1 MSQPLVGMDL
11 TDLREALGPDQ
22 PGYRARQ
29 IYEALYRGQATDLV
43 QISTLPAGMR
53 QDLAGRHAVGLP
65 TVDRLYES
73 TDGTRRY
80 LLRLADGRTV
90 ETVLMPEGE
99 RDTICISSQVGCPVD
114 CKFCMTAL
122 LGLERSLTA
131 GEIVGQ
137 VLLVAR
143 ENQLRPDG
151 GRLNIVMMGQGE
163 PLLNLP
169 NVVKA
174 TRILLDPEGFGLS
187 PRRIT
192 VSTAGIIPKIA
203 ELGREPVRPKLA
215 ISLNA
220 STEEQRQELMPITRK
235 YHLKDLM
242 AACNAYPLRPWEKL
256 TFEYVLLKGV
266 NDTDA
271 DARRVV
277 KLLANLNA
285 KVNLIALNPG
295 PGIPYETPDP
305 ERVASFQAIVRR
317 GAALLRAQAARA
329 RYLRRL
335 RPAQEQFASRCRTA
349 RCLPPRYSRDAFPPQ
364 SSCSPVCRR
373 ALKERAVRAPH
384 PACAAQRFSPTA
396 GAGEHREFP
405 ALVVRARFGGRRRP
419 GLHRRRQGRARSESS
434 PHSTAAARA
443 RSKVRSLPTCGPA

>member
-11 TDLREALGPDQ
+11 TDLREALGPEQ

-29 IYEALYRGQATDLV
+29 IYDAIYRKQASDLV
-43 QISTLPAGMR
+43 QISTLPARMR
-53 QDLAGRHAVGLP
+53 AELAEHHAVGLP
-65 TVDRLYES
+65 GIARRFES
-73 TDGTRRY
+73 SDGTLRY
-80 LLRLADGRTV
+80 LLELEDGRTV

-122 LGLERSLTA
+122 MGLERNLTA

-143 ENQLRPDG
+143 ENHLRQDG

-169 NVVKA
+169 NVIKA
-174 TRILLDPEGFGLS
+174 TRILLDPEGFALS

-203 ELGREPVRPKLA
+203 ELGAEPVRPKLA

-220 STEEQRQELMPITRK
+220 STEESRQELMPITRK
-235 YHLKDLM
+235 YHLKDLLK
-242 AACNAYPLRPWEKL
+242 ACKEYPLRPWEKL

-271 DARRVV
+271 DARRVA
-277 KLLANLNA
+277 KMLSNLNA

-295 PGIPYETPDP
+295 PEIPYEKPDA
-305 ERVASFQAIVRR
+305 ERVTAFQTIVRKSVACFVRKPR
-317 GAALLRAQAARA
+317 GLDIYAACGQL
-329 RYLRRL
+329 
-335 RPAQEQFASRCRTA
+335 SRN
-349 RCLPPRYSRDAFPPQ
+349 S
-364 SSCSPVCRR
+364 
-373 ALKERAVRAPH
+373 
-384 PACAAQRFSPTA
+384 
-396 GAGEHREFP
+396 
-405 ALVVRARFGGRRRP
+405 
-419 GLHRRRQGRARSESS
+419 
-434 PHSTAAARA
+434 
-443 RSKVRSLPTCGPA
+443 

>member
-1 MSQPLVGMDL
+1 MEL
-11 TDLREALGPDQ
+11 TDIREALGPEQ
-22 PGYRARQ
+22 PSYRAKQ
-29 IYEALYRGQATDLV
+29 IYDALYRGQTSDLV
-43 QISTLPAGMR
+43 QIRTLP
-53 QDLAGRHAVGLP
+53 QDLRQNLAASHTVGLP
-65 TVDRLYES
+65 EIDRVYDS
-73 TDGTRRY
+73 IDGTRRY
-80 LLRLADGRTV
+80 LLRLSDGRTV

-137 VLLVAR
+137 VLLVSR
-143 ENQLRPDG
+143 ENRLRQDG

-174 TRILLDPEGFGLS
+174 TRILLDPAGFALS

-192 VSTAGIIPKIA
+192 VSTAGVVPKIA
-203 ELGREPVRPKLA
+203 ELALEPVRPKLA

-220 STEEQRQELMPITRK
+220 STEESRQELMPITRK

-242 AACNAYPLRPWEKL
+242 AACKEYPLRPWEKL

-266 NDTDA
+266 NDSDA

-277 KLLANLNA
+277 KLLANLNC

-295 PGIPYETPDP
+295 PEIPYETPAP
-305 ERVASFQAIVRR
+305 ERVASFQQIVRR
-317 GAALLRAQAARA
+317 AVPCFVRKPRGLDIYAACGQ
-329 RYLRRL
+329 
-335 RPAQEQFASRCRTA
+335 
-349 RCLPPRYSRDAFPPQ
+349 
-364 SSCSPVCRR
+364 
-373 ALKERAVRAPH
+373 LKR
-384 PACAAQRFSPTA
+384 SA
-396 GAGEHREFP
+396 G
-405 ALVVRARFGGRRRP
+405 
-419 GLHRRRQGRARSESS
+419 
-434 PHSTAAARA
+434 
-443 RSKVRSLPTCGPA
+443 

>member
-1 MSQPLVGMDL
+1 MELNDL
-11 TDLREALGPDQ
+11 KDALGPDQ
-22 PGYRARQ
+22 PGFRAKQ
-29 IYEALYRGQATDLV
+29 VYEGLYRQQVTDLV
-43 QISTLPAGMR
+43 QISSLPAQLR
-53 QDLAGRHAVGLP
+53 AHLAAGHSVGLP
-65 TVDRLYES
+65 EIARLYES
-73 TDGTRRY
+73 SDGTRRY
-80 LLRLADGRTV
+80 LLKLDDGRTV

-137 VLLVAR
+137 VLLVSQH
-143 ENQLRPDG
+143 NQVRQDG

-174 TRILLDPEGFGLS
+174 TRILLDPAGFGLS

-192 VSTAGIIPKIA
+192 VSTSGIIPKMD
-203 ELGREPVRPKLA
+203 ELAQEPVRPKLA

-235 YHLKDLM
+235 WHLADLM
-242 AACNAYPLRPWEKL
+242 DACKRYPLRPWEKL

-271 DARRVV
+271 DARRLV
-277 KLLANLNA
+277 KLVANLNC

-295 PGIPYETPDP
+295 PEIPYETPDA

-317 GAALLRAQAARA
+317 AVPCFVRKPRGLDIYAACGQLKR
-329 RYLRRL
+329 
-335 RPAQEQFASRCRTA
+335 
-349 RCLPPRYSRDAFPPQ
+349 
-364 SSCSPVCRR
+364 SS
-373 ALKERAVRAPH
+373 
-384 PACAAQRFSPTA
+384 
-396 GAGEHREFP
+396 
-405 ALVVRARFGGRRRP
+405 
-419 GLHRRRQGRARSESS
+419 
-434 PHSTAAARA
+434 
-443 RSKVRSLPTCGPA
+443 